1 MRQILVLVTYI
12 LKDVKGGF
20 YEHKLQKTK
29 HEDMYL
35 TSIVSS
41 FLLCLPDPK
50 RVCEMVTTWNFS
62 ITNFLK

>member
-1 MRQILVLVTYI
+1 MKKILVLVTYI
-12 LKDVKGGF
+12 LKDVKGRF
-20 YEHKLQKTK
+20 YEHEQQNTK
-29 HEDMYL
+29 HEDIYL

-50 RVCEMVTTWNFS
+50 RVFEMVTTMNFT